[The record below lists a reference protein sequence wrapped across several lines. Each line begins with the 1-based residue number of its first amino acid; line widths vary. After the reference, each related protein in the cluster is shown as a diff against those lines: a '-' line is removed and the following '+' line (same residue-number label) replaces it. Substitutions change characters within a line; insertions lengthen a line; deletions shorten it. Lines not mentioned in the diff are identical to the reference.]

1 MSIRKERLK
10 VYNMTCTSCEI
21 RIEKVLK
28 NLPGVKNV
36 LANFNSQEVLIE
48 YDTKFCNIDE
58 IKGAIK
64 KSGYSTDNPK
74 NFKIAG
80 ILVIAVAIIFLGT
93 STAGFDMNSK
103 LNGATYFM
111 LFIIGIFTSL
121 HCIGMCGGIML
132 SQSIAKNQ
140 YNKFQSIKPA
150 LLYNLGRIISY
161 TILGGIVGALGSA
174 FSLSIFTKSAL
185 QIFAGIFMI
194 IMGLNISGFSI
205 FRKLNIRVP
214 ISMCSIKKKPKTPF
228 FIGIL
233 NGFMPCGPLQT
244 MQLYA
249 LGTGSLTKGAL
260 SMFLFSL
267 GTIPLMLGFGALSG
281 ILTKGYTKNI
291 LKFSGIIVVILGI
304 IMGTRGLSLAG
315 INIPNISF
323 NKNTEALGINNSSSN
338 IAKPTIEN
346 GVQII
351 KMTAD
356 NSGYTPNVL
365 YVQKNIPVKW
375 IINGKE
381 LTSCNNGIIIPSI
394 DVQQNLKS
402 GDNIIEFTPKDKD
415 ISFSCWMGMIRG
427 VIKVVDNVESID
439 TSKTTD
445 LPPASNNHMNCG
457 DPENSSQQNESI
469 YGNDL
474 SKISTDVLVHKAN
487 LYENSQSIE
496 IKGIKNEFNPI
507 ISVLNKNIP
516 AELIFNL
523 SQFNDVEGDFSIINA
538 TTGDLLTSFKGKKG
552 IVKVNVKL
560 TEVGVYAVIKNN
572 TALGLIEVADDLNT
586 TDLQSVRE
594 KYISSN

>member
-21 RIEKVLK
+21 RIEKALK
-28 NLPGVKNV
+28 NLSGVKNV

-64 KSGYSTDNPK
+64 KNGYSIDNPK
-74 NFKIAG
+74 NFKIVG

-93 STAGFDMNSK
+93 STDGFDMNSK
-103 LNGATYFM
+103 LNSATYFM
-111 LFIIGIFTSL
+111 LFTIGIFTSL

-132 SQSIAKNQ
+132 SQSIAKKQ
-140 YNKFQSIKPA
+140 SNKFQSIKPTI
-150 LLYNLGRIISY
+150 LYNLGRVISY

-174 FSLSIFTKSAL
+174 FSLSISTKSAL

-194 IMGLNISGFSI
+194 IMGLNMSGFSM
-205 FRKLNIRVP
+205 FRKLNLKFP
-214 ISMCSIKKKPKTPF
+214 ISMCSIKRKPKAPF

-291 LKFSGIIVVILGI
+291 LKFSGIIVVVLGI

-315 INIPNISF
+315 INIPNIGF

-338 IAKPTIEN
+338 IAKPTIED

-351 KMTAD
+351 RMTAD

-365 YVQKNIPVKW
+365 YVQKNMPVKW
-375 IINGKE
+375 IINGKN

-394 DVQQNLKS
+394 DVQQSLKT

-427 VIKVVDNVESID
+427 VIKVVDDVKSID

-445 LPPASNNHMNCG
+445 LPSDTGSSMHCN
-457 DPENSSQQNESI
+457 DPENSSQQTESI

-474 SKISTDVLVHKAN
+474 SKISTDVLVHKAT
-487 LYENSQSIE
+487 LSDTAQSIE
-496 IKGIKNEFNPI
+496 IKGIGNEFNPI
-507 ISVLNKNIP
+507 ISILNKNIDTT
-516 AELIFNL
+516 LNFDLTIFN
-523 SQFNDVEGDFSIINA
+523 DTEGDFSIINA
-538 TTGDLLTSFKGKKG
+538 NTGNVLTSFKGKKN
-552 IVKVNVKL
+552 ITKVNVKF
-560 TEVGVYAVIKNN
+560 TEIGVYAIIKNN
-572 TALGLIEVADDLNT
+572 NALGLIEVVDDLNT
-586 TDLQSVRE
+586 TDSQTVRE
-594 KYISSN
+594 KYINSN